1 MINGT
6 ATPWVDAIRE
16 LWDDPEQRAP

>member
-6 ATPWVDAIRE
+6 ATPWGDAIRE